1 MLGYVKWHREFWK
14 HPVIGKDGEHI
25 LVWLYLYSHAAHTGY
40 EIDNSGNTIVLKPG
54 QLITSITSISD
65 KTGVSRSKVQR
76 ILNNFKGD
84 MLIDTQT
91 NNKNSLISILVW
103 DKFQNSDTQ
112 NDTQS
117 QITKSDTQNDTLID
131 MQSDTLSNTQSDTQS
146 KSEKQLIAT
155 HSKDFNNK
163 SDTQSDTL
171 SDTQS
176 DNIQECINK
185 NVLNKNVLGEKKKRK
200 RFAPPTIEEVKTYV
214 NEKGYSIDPERFC
227 DYYIANGWTQGKG
240 KPIVDWKAA
249 VRTWAKNDFNKNT
262 SQSKTWDTGEWG

>member
-40 EIDNSGNTIVLKPG
+40 KIGDSGKTITLKPG
-54 QLITSITSISD
+54 QLITSTTSISD

-84 MLIDTQT
+84 TLIDTQA
-91 NNKNSLISILVW
+91 NNKSSLISILAW

-112 NDTQS
+112 NDTLS
-117 QITKSDTQNDTLID
+117 QITKSDTQNDTL
-131 MQSDTLSNTQSDTQS
+131 
-146 KSEKQLIAT
+146 
-155 HSKDFNNK
+155 

-176 DNIQECINK
+176 DMQNKPVKQLIATYSKCFDNKSDTQNDTLSDMQSDTLVNMQSEHIQECNNK
-185 NVLNKNVLGEKKKRK
+185 NVLNKNVLGEKKSASALRHQPLKRLK
-200 RFAPPTIEEVKTYV
+200 PMSTK
-214 NEKGYSIDPERFC
+214 KGT
-227 DYYIANGWTQGKG
+227 A
-240 KPIVDWKAA
+240 
-249 VRTWAKNDFNKNT
+249 
-262 SQSKTWDTGEWG
+262 